1 MKPTT
6 LHRALVRS
14 IFAAAAVLWAT
25 TAHAE
30 ISITLKNTFI
40 EKYKNRATID
50 AQFVVDHSKGKANSP
65 SADGDMHASGRDA
78 ANIGLAT
85 VAEIM
90 NAKDHKDA
98 INATVAAEGTGQPIA
113 ISGAWRIWNE
123 HGGDNTFT
131 QGKPLAAAQTT
142 NPDHVFEIHPITK
155 VGSISLLDSFK
166 EIPGYQPKQP
176 DVAFP
181 HYDQIRS
188 KIIPRKTTTTII
200 SAGIGYNYV
209 KFQMVLAE
217 KPIPVEDG
225 ALAKAEIRDLEGH
238 MLLRSKR
245 MIFVKDTPPEL
256 AVRDN
261 AASTCLRVL
270 GIPRVDLAL
279 VAWRVKNRKDERDP
293 LNWNLPYEIIVAGVY
308 NEPCVED

>member
-1 MKPTT
+1 MGEEMRTT
-6 LHRALVRS
+6 LLKRALARS
-14 IFAAAAVLWAT
+14 VLTATAVLWIAA
-25 TAHAE
+25 AHAE
-30 ISITLKNTFI
+30 ISVTLKNSFI

-50 AQFVVDHSKGKANSP
+50 AQFVVDHSKGKANAP

-90 NAKDHKDA
+90 NARDHKNA
-98 INATVAAEGTGQPIA
+98 IDATVAAEGTGQPIA

-181 HYDQIRS
+181 HYDQVRS
-188 KIIPRKTTTTII
+188 KIIPRKTTTTIV

-217 KPIPVEDG
+217 KPFRAEDG
-225 ALAKAEIRDLEGH
+225 ALAKAEIHDLDGH

-245 MIFVKDTPPEL
+245 MIFVKDTPPEV
-256 AVRDN
+256 AVRDKG
-261 AASTCLRVL
+261 AGTCLRV
-270 GIPRVDLAL
+270 PRA
-279 VAWRVKNRKDERDP
+279 AASWMRN
-293 LNWNLPYEIIVAGVY
+293 A
-308 NEPCVED
+308 